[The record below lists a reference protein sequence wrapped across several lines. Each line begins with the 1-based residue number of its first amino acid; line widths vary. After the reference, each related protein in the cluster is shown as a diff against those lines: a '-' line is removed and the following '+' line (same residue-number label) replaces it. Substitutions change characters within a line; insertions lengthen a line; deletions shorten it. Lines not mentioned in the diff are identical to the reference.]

1 MADERIDVVVTDKVD
16 ANVEKKLRGIAD
28 AADRGETYLNRL
40 KAALSNVNATAVDRL
55 AAAMA
60 KADTAQARL
69 ISAQARLTNA
79 QNAGAL
85 AAGKVAVQTQKLA
98 TEAART
104 EAAQQRAAAAT
115 IASERAALALTAAQ
129 QRASGASSQ
138 AANAQQQLA
147 SATAQAGTAATAS
160 GHSFRNYVSSIQA
173 SNTAALAAGTA
184 STSMAGGLNN
194 ATLAAHQYA
203 RAQRTTTHANAN
215 IIAQLQ
221 DIGVSLAGGQNP
233 LLVAIQQ
240 GSQLS
245 YIASTLDGGMR
256 ALLATILRMLAPFAL
271 LAAAAGALF
280 ISFRSFS
287 NDIASKH
294 EPAMERYAQSLGLS
308 DKEMKKLS
316 NTTVDASGKLKEFNQ
331 LTITSADSWN
341 GFVATVKEGLTGMVA
356 GWGPLNEY
364 FSSVWDSTMNFLRVS
379 FLGFYASVHTL
390 LELLGKTFINVF
402 KIAAN
407 VVIGVF
413 NGTVLALRGVANTAI
428 DFLNDIASGANAVL
442 EFFGFDGFIPSIERF
457 EGRVKSL
464 TDNMYE
470 LESINIAESFNAN
483 VREVDAT
490 LRGFAQR
497 WEANAAEAA
506 RQRIQNA
513 AKAIIDNRA
522 APSSGAGQGA
532 DSKTQLDY
540 INDTNIALDNQLS
553 RMTMLKDAREVQQ
566 RLDQIEQEFIRRRMP
581 LDEAQLAAFR
591 EKIQLIQDFGYIQSE
606 MDRIYEDSIG
616 PMRTHEAALQAI
628 VLLQERGAITA
639 QQASEQQ
646 VAANRAYEQAINP
659 LMQMQEQMAQAEATV
674 KLYGQAAQE
683 AVYYEEIRQAWL
695 ARGIILGQNSS
706 AAIDAEVASLMRRN
720 QALLQ
725 QQFIQSQLSGV
736 IDPILNQQLELDA
749 QSAVYMELDRLRQE
763 DLIKEQSYQQ
773 AKAALWV
780 KYNEHKLNAT
790 SDFFGALANLT
801 SKGHGVVGA
810 ISKAAAVADAT
821 IQGYLA
827 VQKALASAPP
837 PFNYVAA
844 AAVAIRTGANVAGI
858 ISTNAGSFANGG
870 QFMVQGRAGVDANNI
885 NMNVTRGE
893 RVTVETPAQQRATDS
908 KSDQPVVDART
919 KVVNLFDEAS
929 FVQAMSSD
937 EGERVVMNIIR
948 RNGLAPTP

>member
-1 MADERIDVVVTDKVD
+1 MADERIDVVVADKVD